1 MGDFNSQTISNNG
14 VLDFKPQTWCLV
26 FLFPK
31 QCGHP
36 EGVLTKSVKA
46 WCSIEVV
53 SVASG
58 IFPVNFRAKCVL

>member
-1 MGDFNSQTISNNG
+1 MIIFPWDYVLMILYGGFKLTNNG

-31 QCGHP
+31 QCGHT

-46 WCSIEVV
+46 WCSIEV
-53 SVASG
+53 S
-58 IFPVNFRAKCVL
+58 RY